1 MSPGVEELP
10 AGEQPHRQRPRRV
23 RRIDFTELARLSTSA
38 DEELRETGDA
48 LIAFMERQEKRDRL
62 YLKSRDELKEK
73 YQFGRIGGAA

>member
-38 DEELRETGDA
+38 DEELRETEDA

-62 YLKSRDELKEK
+62 YLKSRDVLKEK